1 MTTLITADLGSS
13 LIKVIYSNRKN
24 QPEPIGIRPEVV
36 KVTEHQVRA
45 QLNEYFDDPL
55 RSMVVETGG
64 ETYAL
69 GEFAYDLNAIQYH
82 ELSKWSDI
90 IPRVLGVIG
99 MVASRLDAQNFEVKL
114 CLMMPL
120 AEALSHDRV
129 TYLEALQAA
138 ARSFKFRG
146 QTLSCQLTTLVTVEG
161 AGLYAGHAAYLRSQ
175 KQNPETL
182 DIPVLMA
189 GERNTSLVIYRGG
202 KLNPQLSSST
212 AGGFYKYAEQAIYDI
227 GAQMS
232 LIDLI
237 GAIATGK
244 TKIRV
249 AGNDLVDISSVAKKV
264 IERYSDH
271 LVKLVRAK
279 LPSGEVRVVCGGGGL
294 HMGWIQLEQ
303 WFRDAGVHAT
313 YLSPILQRDIDAIF
327 ASYPLL
333 QDQKMRF
340 ADAVGIYRVS
350 NSAKQPATAAR

>member
-36 KVTEHQVRA
+36 KVTENQTRA
-45 QLNEYFDDPL
+45 RLDEYFDDPL
-55 RSMVVETGG
+55 RSITVETGG
-64 ETYAL
+64 AVYAT
-69 GEFAYDLNAIQYH
+69 GEFAYDLNAVQYH
-82 ELSKWSDI
+82 ELSKWSEI

-99 MVASRLDAQNFEVKL
+99 MVSSRLEAPQFEARL

-120 AEALSHDRV
+120 AEALSPDRASH
-129 TYLEALQAA
+129 TKAIQDA
-138 ARSFKFRG
+138 ARHFKFRG
-146 QTLSCQLTTLVTVEG
+146 RSVSCQLTTMVTVEG

-175 KQNPETL
+175 KQNPDLL

-189 GERNTSLVIYRGG
+189 GERNTSLVIYRSS

-212 AGGFYKYAEQAIYDI
+212 AGGFYMYAEQAIYDI

-249 AGNDLVDISSVAKKV
+249 AGNEVVDISNVAKKV
-264 IERYSDH
+264 IEHYSEH

-279 LPSGEVRVVCGGGGL
+279 LPSGEVRVVCGGGGVQ
-294 HMGWIQLEQ
+294 MAWTQLEQ
-303 WFRDAGVHAT
+303 WFREAGVHAT
-313 YLSPILQRDIDAIF
+313 YLSPLLQRDIDAVF
-327 ASYPLL
+327 ATHPLL
-333 QDQKMRF
+333 KEQRVRF
-340 ADAVGIYRVS
+340 ADAMGVYRINAGI
-350 NSAKQPATAAR
+350 KQPATTTR